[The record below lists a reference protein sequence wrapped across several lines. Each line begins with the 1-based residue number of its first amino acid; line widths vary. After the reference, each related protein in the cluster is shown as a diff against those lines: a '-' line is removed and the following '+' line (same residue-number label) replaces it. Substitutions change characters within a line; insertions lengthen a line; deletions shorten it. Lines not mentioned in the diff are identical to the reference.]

1 MIGSRNVW
9 EQLTTEGGALDLAAI
24 SNFYLVFTMSSS
36 QDLQLKAYQ
45 TRLKDDVKKTIDHF
59 EQILRLTKTELNE
72 PHLSAAKMQEIS
84 YEMMVRAG
92 NMTRAAESIMKLIWD
107 IKQYIIINDFPLIN
121 ETIKHT
127 GDQYRKE
134 VDDIDF
140 KLMALRDEMSN
151 ELYELEEEYYN
162 SIVKW
167 IAWVD
172 KVVKK
177 IPLLYMFLLVG
188 AFLVSDTKLT

>member
-1 MIGSRNVW
+1 MTS
-9 EQLTTEGGALDLAAI
+9 T
-24 SNFYLVFTMSSS
+24 

-45 TRLKDDVKKTIDHF
+45 TRLKDDVKKMIDHF
-59 EQILRLTKTELNE
+59 DQILRLMETKPTES
-72 PHLSAAKMQEIS
+72 HLSAAKMQEIS

-151 ELYELEEEYYN
+151 ELYDLEEEYYN
-162 SIVKW
+162 SSVK
-167 IAWVD
+167 
-172 KVVKK
+172 
-177 IPLLYMFLLVG
+177 
-188 AFLVSDTKLT
+188 

>member
-1 MIGSRNVW
+1 
-9 EQLTTEGGALDLAAI
+9 
-24 SNFYLVFTMSSS
+24 MSSS
-36 QDLQLKAYQ
+36 QDLQLKTYQ
-45 TRLKDDVKKTIDHF
+45 TRLKDDVKKMMDHF
-59 EQILRLTKTELNE
+59 EQILRLTKTDTNE

-84 YEMMVRAG
+84 YEMNVRAG

-140 KLMALRDEMSN
+140 KLMALRDEMSS

-162 SIVKW
+162 SIVK
-167 IAWVD
+167 
-172 KVVKK
+172 
-177 IPLLYMFLLVG
+177 
-188 AFLVSDTKLT
+188 